1 MRLILIC
8 SYQDLNLN
16 FAKRKDIEFTIQHAD
31 SIRKTF
37 PYVDE
42 IGFVFPY
49 QYDIAFD
56 VRHRAFAIQRTL
68 TPSALNM
75 YLIHNN
81 LNLMSG
87 MIAALDP
94 CTFEQIDDLT
104 FEQIDE
110 VVFDF

>member
-1 MRLILIC
+1 MRDIIFPFL
-8 SYQDLNLN
+8 SDVNLN
-16 FAKRKDIEFTIQHAD
+16 FARRGDIEFTIQRAD
-31 SIRKTF
+31 SIQKIF

-42 IGFVFPY
+42 VGFVFPY

-56 VRHRAFAIQRTL
+56 VKYRAFAIPRTL
-68 TPSALNM
+68 VPDALNM

-87 MIAALDP
+87 LISALDP